1 MKRIRILVADPV
13 ELIYDGLCA
22 RLAAS
27 PDLELVGHAADG
39 VAALERIAQ
48 LHPDLVLLEVT
59 LPGKD
64 GIDTMREIRKR
75 WPWMRVIAH
84 SARLE
89 IEYVNS
95 MRIEGAQGFL
105 AKNAPATEIIQ
116 AIRKV
121 MAGEEHLSEAARD
134 SIERG
139 YKFTR
144 KRIEGEYVGLTERE
158 RAIIR
163 MVAQEKTN
171 EEIAAALFVSP
182 ETVKTHRK
190 HLMAKLNVRSA
201 AGLVK
206 YAVDRHWI

>member
-1 MKRIRILVADPV
+1 MRRTRIFVADPV
-13 ELIYDGLCA
+13 ELIYEGLCA
-22 RLAAS
+22 RLAISA
-27 PDLELVGHAADG
+27 DLELVGHASDG
-39 VAALERIAQ
+39 ITALERIAELQ
-48 LHPDLVLLEVT
+48 PDLVLLEVT

-75 WPWMRVIAH
+75 WPGMSVIAH

-95 MRIEGAQGFL
+95 MRIEGARGFL
-105 AKNAPATEIIQ
+105 AKNAPASEIIE
-116 AIRKV
+116 AIHTV
-121 MAGEEHLSEAARD
+121 TAGGEHLSEAARD
-134 SIERG
+134 NIERG

-144 KRIEGEYVGLTERE
+144 KRIEGDYIGLTERE
-158 RAIIR
+158 RDIIR

-171 EEIAAALFVSP
+171 EEIAATLFVSP

-206 YAVDRHWI
+206 YAVDRHWV